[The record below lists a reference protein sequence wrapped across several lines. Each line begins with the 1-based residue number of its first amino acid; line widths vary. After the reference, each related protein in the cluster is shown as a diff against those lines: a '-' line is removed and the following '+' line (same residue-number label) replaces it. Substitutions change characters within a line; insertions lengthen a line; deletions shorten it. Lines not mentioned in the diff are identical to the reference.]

1 MKLANTTNC
10 YTDIVN
16 KGNYIAGKWYYK
28 GSGEHLTVLDK
39 YTGDVMAKLP
49 LATQTQAEEAIQ
61 ASKTGFEAYK
71 KWSAGKRSNALF
83 KLRDAL
89 KEHQEG
95 LAQLIVDESGK
106 PLDYAQGEISRCITT
121 VEIAAMEALRLTGET
136 VPIDFDA
143 GQGKTAFTKPFPIGP
158 ILCITPFNFP
168 LNLVL
173 HKVAPALAVGC
184 SVIIKPAPQTPLS
197 TLALCSLVEK
207 LNLPQGTFNVVNCDI
222 PVAEKMVRDDRL
234 PKLSFTGS
242 EKVGWYLKGIAGR
255 KKVTLELGGNAPAI
269 IDESADIED
278 ALKKLIVGTYIYAG
292 QVCISTQRILV
303 HEKIYD
309 DFSKRLIDAIDQ
321 INVGN
326 PSEHG
331 TLAGPVIDKGNLN
344 RINDWVNEAVEQ
356 GAEVLAGGRVTS
368 ETHNIYAPTLLGN
381 TNTNMKV
388 NCAEVFGP
396 VAIIESFKDFDEAIA
411 LANDSD
417 YGLQAGVF
425 TNSFENFKKA
435 HEELEVGGVII
446 NNVPGFRIDSMPYG
460 GIKGSGFGREGIKY
474 AMKEMTEER
483 LLVY

>member
-1 MKLANTTNC
+1 MELANTTNC
-10 YTDIVN
+10 YTDLLN
-16 KGNYIAGKWYYK
+16 KGNYIDGKWHYE
-28 GSGEHLTVLDK
+28 GTGDHLTVMDK
-39 YTGDVMAKLP
+39 YTGDEMAKLP
-49 LATQTQAEEAIQ
+49 LITDAQAEEAIQ
-61 ASKTGFEAYK
+61 ASVRGFETYK
-71 KWSAGKRSNALF
+71 KWSAGQRSDVLF
-83 KLRDAL
+83 KLRAAIR
-89 KEHQEG
+89 EHQDE

-106 PLDYAQGEISRCITT
+106 PLDYAHSEISRCITT
-121 VEIAAMEALRLTGET
+121 VEIAAMEALQFTGET
-136 VPIDFDA
+136 VPIDFGA

-197 TLALCSLVEK
+197 TLALCSLIEK
-207 LNLPQGTFNVVNCDI
+207 LNLPEGTFNVVNCDI

-242 EKVGWYLKGIAGR
+242 EKVGWYLKSIAGR

-278 ALKKLIVGTYIYAG
+278 ALKKLVVGTYIYAG

-303 HEKIYD
+303 HEKIYE
-309 DFSKRLIDAIDQ
+309 DFSRRLIDAIDQ

-331 TLAGPVIDKGNLN
+331 TLVGPVIDRGNLN
-344 RINDWVNEAVEQ
+344 RINDWVNEAVQQ
-356 GAEVLAGGRVTS
+356 GAEVLTGGSITS
-368 ETHNIYAPTLLGN
+368 EEHNIYAPTLLGN

-396 VAIIESFKDFDEAIA
+396 VAIMESFKDFDEALV
-411 LANDSD
+411 LANNSD